1 MINDMIYAFEPTIG
15 EVYEIT
21 GLVDY
26 AYGSYR
32 IEPRYSS
39 DINIASS
46 ANEDVVNIDFN
57 LSNYPNPFN
66 PTTTISFEVRQTS
79 LFVTLKI
86 YNLKGQEVKQL
97 ISTEVQAGKHSV
109 IWNGTDSNDQ
119 PVSSGIYFYKLISGE
134 HKQTKKM
141 LLLK

>member
-1 MINDMIYAFEPTIG
+1 
-15 EVYEIT
+15 
-21 GLVDY
+21 
-26 AYGSYR
+26 
-32 IEPRYSS
+32 
-39 DINIASS
+39 
-46 ANEDVVNIDFN
+46 FN

-134 HKQTKKM
+134 HKQTNKM